1 MLCYNDVLEQFVG
14 ADKLLKCVNNTEI
27 PIKDYK
33 LIRYICYL
41 IAKNDESRK
50 TAIAFGQTY
59 FAIQT
64 KRINSTY

>member
-41 IAKNDESRK
+41 ITKNGDSRK
-50 TAIAFGQTY
+50 NTFALSQIH
-59 FAIQT
+59 FAI
-64 KRINSTY
+64 